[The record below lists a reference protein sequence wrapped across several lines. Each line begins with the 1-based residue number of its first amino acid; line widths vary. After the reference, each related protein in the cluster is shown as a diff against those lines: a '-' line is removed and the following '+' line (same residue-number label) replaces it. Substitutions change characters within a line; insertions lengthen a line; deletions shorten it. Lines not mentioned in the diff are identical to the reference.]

1 MRTCLTS
8 MIACMAGV
16 ATIHAATAQEP
27 GGLKPS
33 FQVTSPEYKEFAF
46 LNQRNAASERD
57 CGGKNLSPAI
67 AWRGE
72 PQGTKSF
79 AVTYFDP
86 DGNNGQGEAHWIGY
100 NIAPTVHS
108 LAEGAMSATTP
119 GVTVG
124 VDDHGKQEYYGAC
137 PPYGKFHHYVY
148 GVYALD
154 LAPGDLKPGMT
165 REELLKA
172 IKGHTHA
179 YQSIVFVYQRKT
191 PPGGIPPQNGPWPA
205 KGAAADGSQAR

>member
-1 MRTCLTS
+1 MRSISNTVLTVAWVAGLA
-8 MIACMAGV
+8 MTGIAS
-16 ATIHAATAQEP
+16 AQEP
-27 GGLKPS
+27 DGLKPS
-33 FQVTSPEYKEFAF
+33 FLVTSPDYKEFAF
-46 LNQRNAASERD
+46 LDQRNAASERD

-67 AWRGE
+67 AWSGE
-72 PQGTKSF
+72 PANTQSF

-100 NIAPTVHS
+100 NIPTSVHA
-108 LAEGAMSATTP
+108 LAEGAMSGSTP
-119 GVTVG
+119 GMTVG

-154 LAPGDLKPGMT
+154 VPVGDLKPGMS
-165 REELLKA
+165 RDDLLKA

-179 YQSIVFVYQRKT
+179 YQSIVFVYQRK
-191 PPGGIPPQNGPWPA
+191 PPAGGVPQQNGPWPGNGGTA
-205 KGAAADGSQAR
+205 GK